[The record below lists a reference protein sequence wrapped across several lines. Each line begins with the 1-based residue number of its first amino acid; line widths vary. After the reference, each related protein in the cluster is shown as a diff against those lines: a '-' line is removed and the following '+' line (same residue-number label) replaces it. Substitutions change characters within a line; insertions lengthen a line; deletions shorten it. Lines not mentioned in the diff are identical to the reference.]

1 MSESHNHANKALAPR
16 RHDEILRRIASDGSV
31 SIADLS
37 AFFEVSRETIRRDLK
52 LLGDKGQLELIHG
65 GAIRF
70 DAIEPGL
77 GERTRENAQ
86 GKRVIGGIAAALV
99 EDGMVV
105 FLDSGTTTFAVAHA
119 LAGSR
124 LNLTICT
131 SSLAIALFL
140 CHQPNIK
147 AHILGGEIDPREE
160 AAAGLDVLQAV
171 ERFRIDVAFL
181 GGGAVSPDG
190 DITDFTTAGSLL
202 RSQMIS
208 KAHKAYFVLDSSKFG
223 RLTPMKISNTAK
235 AAGIITDRQPKDVLL
250 NVLVERGVELLF
262 PLR

>member
-86 GKRVIGGIAAALV
+86 GKRVIGGIAAA
-99 EDGMVV
+99 
-105 FLDSGTTTFAVAHA
+105 
-119 LAGSR
+119 
-124 LNLTICT
+124 
-131 SSLAIALFL
+131 
-140 CHQPNIK
+140 
-147 AHILGGEIDPREE
+147 
-160 AAAGLDVLQAV
+160 
-171 ERFRIDVAFL
+171 
-181 GGGAVSPDG
+181 
-190 DITDFTTAGSLL
+190 
-202 RSQMIS
+202 
-208 KAHKAYFVLDSSKFG
+208 
-223 RLTPMKISNTAK
+223 
-235 AAGIITDRQPKDVLL
+235 
-250 NVLVERGVELLF
+250 
-262 PLR
+262 